1 MSDIDNSDFDESLF
15 VNNSESE
22 SESENIVKKTSK
34 ISILNSDS
42 DNDSISELNS
52 TSDNESKDSN
62 DEDSD
67 NENSDSQESDNE
79 NSIDEKSDNEEFDST
94 ESDNKDSDNEQ
105 LNKKISSKK
114 KSANEQSSKKVS
126 SKNEVKKDDSNL
138 FNNFDSKD
146 SDLII
151 KYIKDNLKLD
161 TNNLNRCISNLT
173 NINETT
179 TPYWGSNKYSTM
191 RAMYEYLNLF
201 IGLNDKINNINDIYK
216 LNKLQIKKMYCRK
229 LIEKITKEYN
239 GITFDSFDEIF
250 QTMKDDNKN
259 FWEIIDVIFNLI
271 YPNAEF
277 ENIPDTM
284 DSNKESQKNNLYGI
298 KLFQLVT
305 NEYITDTTMFNEFV
319 N

>member
-1 MSDIDNSDFDESLF
+1 M
-15 VNNSESE
+15 
-22 SESENIVKKTSK
+22 
-34 ISILNSDS
+34 
-42 DNDSISELNS
+42 
-52 TSDNESKDSN
+52 
-62 DEDSD
+62 
-67 NENSDSQESDNE
+67 
-79 NSIDEKSDNEEFDST
+79 
-94 ESDNKDSDNEQ
+94 
-105 LNKKISSKK
+105 
-114 KSANEQSSKKVS
+114 
-126 SKNEVKKDDSNL
+126 